1 MGRRRRVMS
10 KRLVFML
17 AIASAI
23 LLVAC
28 GQEAEY
34 ETIQIEEVAEKQ
46 DAGYIV
52 LDVREP
58 SEFDQG
64 HIPGAQNKP
73 LTSIQTGDFD
83 GLQKDIKYV
92 VICQSGNRSQQAS
105 DLMLKEGYEFV
116 NVAQGMSSWE
126 AAIEK

>member
-1 MGRRRRVMS
+1 MS

-46 DAGYIV
+46 DAGYTV

-64 HIPGAQNKP
+64 HIPEAQNKP
-73 LTSIQTGDFD
+73 LTSMQTGDFD

-105 DLMLKEGYEFV
+105 DLMLEEGYEFV

>member
-1 MGRRRRVMS
+1 MS